1 MRARPRKPAPFL
13 AEFDRL
19 AAVVR
24 LAELRRLAVLDRPA
38 LELDGQSPE
47 LELLERVGLAEL
59 VGLAVAGWASRRLAG
74 LRRLAVAGWR
84 LRAPVVI
91 GVCLGVWAA
100 CLALLA
106 GGWVAS

>member
-24 LAELRRLAVLDRPA
+24 LAELVGLA
-38 LELDGQSPE
+38 PE